1 MADQAGAVLKRNYH
15 THTYRCRHASG
26 DCLEYAE
33 VADRLGMEVL
43 GFSDHTPLPDGRWEE
58 VRMALDELDDYQR
71 AVEKAR
77 STFPALRVLLGM
89 ECEYAKELHAFFEDE
104 LLGARNFDY
113 LIGAAHYI
121 EVDDSWYGVIRHSGT
136 PANLRRYVE
145 QVLLTLDSGL
155 FAFLA
160 HPDLFGCCHHV
171 WTEDC
176 DQAAR
181 DICQAAVSADV
192 PLEINGYGWRK
203 PWIDTP
209 AGKRAMYPWIPFWEI
224 AAEEGV
230 KAVINSDA
238 HRPRDVGYGWGELSP
253 LRERLGLPHVDLLER
268 ITALSES

>member
-1 MADQAGAVLKRNYH
+1 MADQGSAVLKRNYH

-26 DCLEYAE
+26 DCLDYAE

-43 GFSDHTPLPDGRWEE
+43 GFSDHTPLPDGRWKD
-58 VRMALDELDDYQR
+58 VRMALGELDGYQK
-71 AVEKAR
+71 AVTDAR
-77 STFPALRVLLGM
+77 QAFPALRILLGM
-89 ECEYAKELHAFFEDE
+89 ECEYTKELHAFFEDE

-121 EVDDSWYGVIRHSGT
+121 EVDDSWYGVFRHSGT
-136 PANLRRYVE
+136 AANLRRYVE

-160 HPDLFGCCHHV
+160 HPDLFGCCHHD
-171 WTEDC
+171 WNEDC
-176 DQAAR
+176 ERAAR
-181 DICQAAVSADV
+181 DICQATVAADV

-203 PWIDTP
+203 PWIDTA

-238 HRPRDVGYGWGELSP
+238 HRPRDVGYGRAELSP
-253 LRERLGLPHVDLLER
+253 LRDRLGLEKVDILER
-268 ITALSES
+268 IAAPSET